1 MVLLDVSSLVLIEV
15 QRKNE
20 MLLLVRLA
28 SLKHP
33 SSAVHT
39 LLVERK
45 ERHSISDSFE

>member
-15 QRKNE
+15 QRK
-20 MLLLVRLA
+20 MRCSCLSDWQALT
-28 SLKHP
+28 HP

-45 ERHSISDSFE
+45 EKAQYF